1 MSGKIAEGL
10 VERLFTQRAKTGR
23 ETLGMQSSVPLEG
36 IINIGSGT
44 PSFETPQHIIE
55 AAKIALDEGYT
66 KYTPWLGYTDLREAI
81 CEKLARDNGL
91 KFNPESEIMVTTGT
105 QEALTITFQAFF
117 EPGDEVILPSPRY
130 NEYVR
135 WAAVSGAKLV
145 EIPTSEK
152 DNFIVDPREIEKKIT
167 DRTKMIALTTP
178 NNPTGTVLPK
188 EVLERI
194 AQIAI
199 EHNLIVLSD
208 ELYERYMFKGYE
220 HYSIAGLSGM
230 AERTIVVNGFSK
242 TYAMTGFRV
251 GYIAAP
257 APFIEGMLPIKHS
270 ISICAAAV
278 SQRAALTAL
287 TGPQGWWDEVMGDC
301 TRRRQM
307 WITALDEMGLSYGT
321 QMGSYIF
328 FVNVS
333 SLGMTGSEFSRRLLE
348 EERVRIGGGDGYGEG
363 ARNYI
368 RASLMV
374 DDRDLKEGLKRM
386 KCSVRKLQGG

>member
-1 MSGKIAEGL
+1 MSRKKAKGL
-10 VERLFTQRAKTGR
+10 VERLFTQRAKIGR
-23 ETLGMQSSVPLEG
+23 ETLGIQTSVPLVG
-36 IINIGSGT
+36 LINVGSGT

-55 AAKIALDEGYT
+55 AAKVALDEGYT

-81 CEKLARDNGL
+81 CAKLARDNDL
-91 KFNPESEIMVTTGT
+91 RFNPETEIMVTTGT

-117 EPGDEVILPSPRY
+117 EPGDEIILPSPRY

-135 WAAVSGAKLV
+135 WASVSGAKLV
-145 EIPTSEK
+145 EISTSEK
-152 DNFIVDPREIEKKIT
+152 DAFIVDPTEIEKKIT

-188 EVLERI
+188 EVLEKI

-199 EHNLIVLSD
+199 EHDLIVLSD
-208 ELYERYMFKGYE
+208 ELYERYIFEGYE
-220 HYSIAGLSGM
+220 HCSIASVPGM

-242 TYAMTGFRV
+242 AYAMTGFRV

-270 ISICAAAV
+270 ISICAPAL
-278 SQRAALTAL
+278 SQRAALAAL
-287 TGPQGWWDEVMGDC
+287 TGPQGWWDEVIGDC

-321 QMGSYIF
+321 QMGSYVF

-333 SLGMTGSEFSRRLLE
+333 SLGVTGSEFSRRLLE
-348 EERVRIGGGDGYGEG
+348 EEHLRIGGGDGYGKG
-363 ARNYI
+363 ARDYI
-368 RASLMV
+368 RGSLMV
-374 DDRDLKEGLKRM
+374 DDADLKEGLKRM
-386 KCSVRKLQGG
+386 KRLVRKLQGD

>member
-1 MSGKIAEGL
+1 MSREKAERL
-10 VERLFTQRAKTGR
+10 AERLFTQRAKIGR

-36 IINIGSGT
+36 LINVGSGT
-44 PSFETPQHIIE
+44 PNFETPQHVIE
-55 AAKIALDEGYT
+55 ATKVALDEGYT
-66 KYTPWLGYTDLREAI
+66 KYTPWLGYVDLREAI
-81 CEKLARDNGL
+81 CAKFAQDNGL
-91 KFNPESEIMVTTGT
+91 RFNPETEIMVTAGT

-117 EPGDEVILPSPRY
+117 EAGDEVILPSPHY

-135 WAAVSGAKLV
+135 WAAASGAKLV
-145 EIPTSEK
+145 EVPTFEK
-152 DNFIVDPREIEKKIT
+152 DDFIVDPIEIEKRIT

-188 EVLERI
+188 ETLQKI

-199 EHNLIVLSD
+199 KHDLIVLSD
-208 ELYERYMFKGYE
+208 ELYERYIFEKYE
-220 HYSIAGLSGM
+220 HCSIAGMPGM
-230 AERTIVVNGFSK
+230 AERTIVINGFSK
-242 TYAMTGFRV
+242 TYAMTGFRI

-270 ISICAAAV
+270 MSICASSL
-278 SQRAALTAL
+278 SQRAALAAL
-287 TGPQGWWDEVMGDC
+287 TGPQEWWEKVIGDC
-301 TRRRQM
+301 TRRRTM

-333 SLGMTGSEFSRRLLE
+333 SLGLTGSEFSRRLLE
-348 EERVRIGGGDGYGEG
+348 EERVRIGGGDGYGKG
-363 ARNYI
+363 ARDYV

-374 DDRDLKEGLKRM
+374 DDVDLKEGLERM
-386 KCSVRKLQGG
+386 KHLVRKLQGN

>member
-1 MSGKIAEGL
+1 MTRKKAEGL
-10 VERLFTQRAKTGR
+10 AERLFTQKARTGR

-36 IINIGSGT
+36 LINVGSGT
-44 PSFETPQHIIE
+44 PSFETPRHIIE
-55 AAKIALDEGYT
+55 GAKVALDEGYT
-66 KYTPWLGYTDLREAI
+66 KYTPWLGYLDLRQAI
-81 CEKLARDNGL
+81 CDKLARDNNL
-91 KFNPESEIMVTTGT
+91 RFNPETEIMVTAGT
-105 QEALTITFQAFF
+105 QEALTITFQTFF
-117 EPGDEVILPSPRY
+117 AAGDEVILPSPRY

-152 DNFIVDPREIEKKIT
+152 DNFIVDPTEIEKKIT

-178 NNPTGTVLPK
+178 NNPTGTVLPR
-188 EVLERI
+188 ETLEKI

-199 EHNLIVLSD
+199 EQDLIVLSD
-208 ELYERYMFKGYE
+208 ELYERYIFEGYE
-220 HYSIAGLSGM
+220 HCSIASLSGM

-270 ISICAAAV
+270 ISICASAL
-278 SQRAALTAL
+278 SQRAALAAL

-348 EERVRIGGGDGYGEG
+348 EERVRIGGGDGYGKG
-363 ARNYI
+363 ASNYI
-368 RASLMV
+368 RASLMI
-374 DDRDLKEGLKRM
+374 DDENLKEGLERM
-386 KCSVRKLQGG
+386 KRLVGKLQ